1 MTNKKIAIFDLD
13 NTILE
18 MDSDYEMVNYLI
30 DNKYLESKFRK
41 INEDYFNS
49 YENGSLDIEE
59 FSKFSL
65 KPFIGMDMLEI
76 ENILDDFYEQILS
89 SKFNFR
95 MLDIIDNH
103 KLKGDLILLAS
114 ATNSLI
120 VSYIANKLSIK
131 NFISS
136 EVLFKNYV
144 CTGKVRKPF
153 ALGCG
158 KLELVKY
165 FMNKNNFN
173 FKDAYFY
180 SDSINDEPLLSK
192 VGHPI
197 AVNPDLFLEKKCL
210 IMNWKILKT

>member
-30 DNKYLESKFRK
+30 DNNYLESKFRK

-49 YENGSLDIEE
+49 YENGSLDIDE

-103 KLKGDLILLAS
+103 KLKGDLILLACLLYTSPSPRDLWISRMPSS
-114 ATNSLI
+114 A
-120 VSYIANKLSIK
+120 
-131 NFISS
+131 
-136 EVLFKNYV
+136 
-144 CTGKVRKPF
+144 
-153 ALGCG
+153 
-158 KLELVKY
+158 
-165 FMNKNNFN
+165 
-173 FKDAYFY
+173 
-180 SDSINDEPLLSK
+180 
-192 VGHPI
+192 
-197 AVNPDLFLEKKCL
+197 
-210 IMNWKILKT
+210 

>member
-1 MTNKKIAIFDLD
+1 MTIKKIAIFDLD

-30 DNKYLESKFRK
+30 DNKYLESKLRK

-95 MLDIIDNH
+95 MLDIIDN
-103 KLKGDLILLAS
+103 
-114 ATNSLI
+114 N
-120 VSYIANKLSIK
+120 V
-131 NFISS
+131 
-136 EVLFKNYV
+136 
-144 CTGKVRKPF
+144 
-153 ALGCG
+153 
-158 KLELVKY
+158 
-165 FMNKNNFN
+165 
-173 FKDAYFY
+173 
-180 SDSINDEPLLSK
+180 
-192 VGHPI
+192 
-197 AVNPDLFLEKKCL
+197 
-210 IMNWKILKT
+210 